1 MAPMHLGHPAH
12 SETVNPVRLAVP
24 QAAIALKEMAVEIR
38 ATVPEITKGTTQATA
53 ATAIAHDRLVLVSA
67 VGLLA
72 TSELSRTAPSN
83 A

>member
-1 MAPMHLGHPAH
+1 MAPTRPGLPVP
-12 SETVNPVRLAVP
+12 SKTVNPVRLAVP
-24 QAAIALKEMAVEIR
+24 QQAIAPKERAVEIR
-38 ATVPEITKGTTQATA
+38 AIVPETTQGTTQATA